1 MAQINSFV
9 DEKIDVV
16 EISEILTPDVAE
28 HIIGNSVK
36 KIYDLEVN
44 KENLEKKIEKTYKNL
59 QKEKSLNEELKS
71 KL

>member
-9 DEKIDVV
+9 DEKIDVM

-36 KIYDLEVN
+36 KIYDLEAN
-44 KENLEKKIEKTYKNL
+44 QENLEKKIEKTYKNL